1 MFQLFKKRSFSS
13 YINDTFDF
21 FKVEG
26 KNYFKNFFLI
36 NGAFLVLMLI
46 CSYFL
51 FQVYFDFMKSEMQG
65 FQQNYLTDYLEDNGL
80 LIFLLAFAFMILLIL
95 FSAIAYSFPTLYLK
109 NMEKYPG
116 QNITTDMIVSDL
128 KSQIGRILIYIL
140 GTVFIILPLIF
151 ILLGIGMVL
160 IFIIIGIPLL
170 LILFPAIMSVSM
182 LSYNE
187 YLIKGSA
194 FFDSI
199 AVGIKMV
206 KNNFWPIIG
215 STFIM
220 YFIIQ
225 IVASIFT
232 FIPQMI
238 LMFNLL
244 TGVKDDAEIFA
255 TDTFSVTYMIIMA
268 ISMIVGFILNNLLL
282 VNQGL
287 IYYSERE
294 VMENNQ
300 SRFDIE
306 QLGQSND

>member
-65 FQQNYLTDYLEDNGL
+65 FQQNYLTDYIEQNGL
-80 LIFLLAFAFMILLIL
+80 LIFFLAFLFMILLII
-95 FSAIAYSFPTLYLK
+95 FSAIAYSFPTIYLK

-116 QNITTDMIVSDL
+116 QTITSDMIVNDL
-128 KSQIGRILIYIL
+128 KNQIGRILLYIL
-140 GTVFIILPLIF
+140 GSVFILFPLMMM
-151 ILLGIGMVL
+151 LLGIGIVL

-170 LILFPAIMSVSM
+170 LIMFPAIMSVCM
-182 LSYNE
+182 LSYNQ
-187 YLIKGSA
+187 YLIKGSS

-199 AVGIKMV
+199 AVAIKMV
-206 KNNFWPIIG
+206 KNNFWSIIG

-225 IVASIFT
+225 IVTSIFT

-238 LMFNLL
+238 LMINLL
-244 TGVKDDAEIFA
+244 TGVKDDADVLA
-255 TDTFSVTYMIIMA
+255 TDTFSITYMIIMA

-282 VNQGL
+282 INQGL

-294 VMENNQ
+294 MMENNQ